1 MTSVECWFE
10 GEPGILERDGPTILV
25 QVGLDHNFHSSKV
38 SAPNLPATS
47 VPALVDTGAYRSC
60 IDSALAKKL
69 KLPVVNRQTVGG
81 VHGAQ
86 PVNLHYAQIYIPD
99 LEFSMSGLFFGAH
112 LLAGGQRH
120 FALLGRDFLKNFTM
134 TYEGRTGTVSIT
146 KA

>member
-60 IDSALAKKL
+60 IDSALAEKL
-69 KLPVVNRQTVGG
+69 KLWVVNRQPVGG
-81 VHGAQ
+81 VHGEQ
-86 PVNLHYAQIYIPD
+86 PANIHLAQIYIPD
-99 LEFSMSGLFFGAH
+99 LDFSMSGLFAGVH
-112 LLAGGQRH
+112 LEAGGLPH
-120 FALLGRDFLKNFTM
+120 ALLGRDFLRNFTM